1 MIAYAAAN
9 YDGQGRRLCD
19 AGSLFPGANGATTP
33 KARKEILEHFGISSS
48 VFPVTMEHGMAT
60 GETME
65 QIGKYV
71 SEGRG
76 VILSVYSGELNPEK
90 YRWNNGPHA
99 VTVVSVT
106 KDTSGK
112 ICGYHICDSNYG
124 TDYYDVDRIR
134 KALTGNDMNVTTQI
148 IR

>member
-1 MIAYAAAN
+1 M
-9 YDGQGRRLCD
+9 
-19 AGSLFPGANGATTP
+19 
-33 KARKEILEHFGISSS
+33 
-48 VFPVTMEHGMAT
+48 
-60 GETME
+60 
-65 QIGKYV
+65 
-71 SEGRG
+71 
-76 VILSVYSGELNPEK
+76 
-90 YRWNNGPHA
+90 
-99 VTVVSVT
+99 TVVSVT